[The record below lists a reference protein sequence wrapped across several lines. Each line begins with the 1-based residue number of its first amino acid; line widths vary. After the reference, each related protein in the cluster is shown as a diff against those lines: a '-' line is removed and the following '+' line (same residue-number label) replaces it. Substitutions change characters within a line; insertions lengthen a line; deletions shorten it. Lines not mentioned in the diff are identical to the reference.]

1 MSPCMPCLMPPTRS
15 LTHARVPY
23 IFQFPA
29 TSGCRITTPNR
40 IFGEKGDLEYRDRRQ
55 KSILEYPPRPRSLY
69 PIATRRCS
77 RPPPPRGQGAEHG
90 TALARRR
97 RLPPSRVSTATCPR
111 RAATRAPSHSAQPRV
126 LDRT

>member
-15 LTHARVPY
+15 LTPARVPC

-40 IFGEKGDLEYRDRRQ
+40 IFGEKGDQEYRDHRQ

-69 PIATRRCS
+69 PIATRRNTQ
-77 RPPPPRGQGAEHG
+77 PPPPHKQNTEQE
-90 TALARRR
+90 TTQTQQR
-97 RLPPSRVSTATCPR
+97 RLPP
-111 RAATRAPSHSAQPRV
+111 
-126 LDRT
+126 